1 MDLTDVSPVV
11 RSKTQ
16 WKYSRGLEYK
26 VETRSFHKQYKVWN
40 RKNKTDA
47 FSFVTCNT
55 KFEIQSN
62 THLNTWNTK
71 YKMVMCVSLAIQ
83 SWDAHVSRGS
93 QASPV
98 DRRPTQLTVNNSTNA
113 NTKQISGQYQ
123 NKYNIGTNTNKNINT
138 NINTNTNTNIK
149 SRTHCGY
156 LEEAVLSSKLFW
168 ASA

>member
-1 MDLTDVSPVV
+1 M
-11 RSKTQ
+11 
-16 WKYSRGLEYK
+16 
-26 VETRSFHKQYKVWN
+26 ETRSFQKQYKIWN
-40 RKNKTDA
+40 RKNKTEMRFPVSLA
-47 FSFVTCNT
+47 
-55 KFEIQSN
+55 IQN
-62 THLNTWNTK
+62 LKYNQIHLNTWNTK

-123 NKYNIGTNTNKNINT
+123 NKYNISTNTNKNINT
-138 NINTNTNTNIK
+138 NIIINTNTNTNIK
-149 SRTHCGY
+149 SRTHCGD